1 MSHRKFERP
10 RHGSLGFLPRK
21 RTKHHSGKIKSFPK
35 DDPSKPPHMTAFM
48 SYKAG
53 MTHIVRDM
61 DRPGSKLHKKEVAEA
76 VSVLEAPPMVVVGFV
91 GYVETPRGLRAL
103 TSVWAGHLSEE
114 CKRRFYKTWH
124 KSKQKAFTKYQKKW
138 SEASKGSEAPMAAE
152 IARAK
157 KYCQVIRAICHTQ
170 ITKVKLG
177 RKKAHI
183 KEIQVNGGTVEQK
196 VDFVTGLFEQ
206 EVKVADVFAQDEMI
220 DVIGATKG
228 HGIAGVV
235 TRWGV
240 TRLAR
245 KSHRGLRKVA
255 CIGSWHPAR
264 VQFQVPRSGQRGYHH
279 RTEINKKIYRIGKA
293 VKDDPHGAMTEAD
306 LTEKG
311 ITPMGGFSHYGEVT
325 QDWVMLR
332 GTVMGPRKRVITL
345 RKSLLP
351 QVSRKATEK
360 IELKFIDTSSKFGHG
375 RFQTSEEKAKF
386 FGGAVQKKAK
396 KEAAAKEIDAGAAAE
411 SLGEMP
417 RRVLATCGIFG
428 GGCE

>member
-21 RTKHHSGKIKSFPK
+21 RTKHHHGKIKSFPK
-35 DDPSKPPHMTAFM
+35 DDASKPPHFTAFM

-53 MTHIVRDM
+53 MTHIVRDV

-76 VSVLEAPPMVVVGFV
+76 VSVVEAPPMVVVGFV

-103 TSVWAGHLSEE
+103 TTVWAGHLSEE
-114 CKRRFYKTWH
+114 VKRRFYKAWH
-124 KSKQKAFTKYQKKW
+124 KSKQKAFTKYQKRW
-138 SEASKGSEAPMAAE
+138 SDASKADAGSPMAAE
-152 IARAK
+152 IERAK
-157 KYCQVIRAICHTQ
+157 KYCQVVRAICHTQ
-170 ITKVKLG
+170 VSKVKIG
-177 RKKAHI
+177 QKKAHI
-183 KEIQVNGGTVEQK
+183 KEIQVNGGNTAAK

-206 EVKVADVFAQDEMI
+206 EVKIADVFSQDEMI
-220 DVIGATKG
+220 DIIGATKG
-228 HGIAGVV
+228 KGFNGVV

-293 VKDDPHGAMTEAD
+293 VKDDPNNAMTEND
-306 LTEKG
+306 LTEKS

-325 QDWVMLR
+325 QDWVMVK
-332 GTVMGPRKRVITL
+332 GTVMGGRKRIITL

-360 IELKFIDTSSKFGHG
+360 VELKFIDTASKMGHG

-386 FGGAVQKKAK
+386 YGGATAKKAR
-396 KEAAAKEIDAGAAAE
+396 KEAKAE
-411 SLGEMP
+411 E
-417 RRVLATCGIFG
+417 R
-428 GGCE
+428 ED